1 MCLEGLVDLWLGQ
14 HGVLSNER
22 GSWGGAGRRKDR
34 WRDDGS
40 PDQGGGKH
48 GCQLRGVCAGCHPG
62 IPPLLVGFGPVGKR
76 IKVANVGARFVQRE
90 LDFEDLGMTINGETV
105 EVSTSTEEDIITV
118 TAQGDP
124 NGGEVVINWNGRS
137 HSWSYH
143 VPGFYRDGADP
154 YSTPKGSITVRE
166 YHGLEG
172 VQVRDLVRA
181 EKFPGRADRTENAGY
196 FEWPQSGNIG
206 ESPEGNVH
214 DNYGVQMVGFVHP
227 PVTARYRF
235 YIAADDE
242 AHLWLS
248 TDETPAN
255 RQLIAVE
262 PQWNGVRN
270 FTTGERRELVDEGTD
285 DERHVNVSKYIE
297 LEAGKAYFIEAL
309 MKEGGGGDNLAVAAR
324 IEGDGEVEDGDEP
337 IPGGI
342 FVTMVDITLCFRVQW
357 NFGRVFDFPG

>member
-1 MCLEGLVDLWLGQ
+1 PGM
-14 HGVLSNER
+14 N
-22 GSWGGAGRRKDR
+22 
-34 WRDDGS
+34 GS
-40 PDQGGGKH
+40 PDWFRYHWELTDDFKVGWNDDGDWYNYTRDFPEEAVYYNVFGRFSSGGGPVDNKLSIVRSDPLEGDQSVEDVGVFRGPRTSGWDSMEFYPMKEAH
-48 GCQLRGVCAGCHPG
+48 GGAQAGVKIGGETTVRLTKVGGNMDANYMAFVPAA
-62 IPPLLVGFGPVGKR
+62 IQEFPPLLVGFGPVGKR
-76 IKVANVGARFVQRE
+76 IKVANVGARFVKRE

-270 FTTGERRELVDEGTD
+270 F
-285 DERHVNVSKYIE
+285 
-297 LEAGKAYFIEAL
+297 
-309 MKEGGGGDNLAVAAR
+309 
-324 IEGDGEVEDGDEP
+324 
-337 IPGGI
+337 
-342 FVTMVDITLCFRVQW
+342 
-357 NFGRVFDFPG
+357 

>member
-1 MCLEGLVDLWLGQ
+1 
-14 HGVLSNER
+14 
-22 GSWGGAGRRKDR
+22 
-34 WRDDGS
+34 
-40 PDQGGGKH
+40 
-48 GCQLRGVCAGCHPG
+48 
-62 IPPLLVGFGPVGKR
+62 
-76 IKVANVGARFVQRE
+76 
-90 LDFEDLGMTINGETV
+90 
-105 EVSTSTEEDIITV
+105 
-118 TAQGDP
+118 
-124 NGGEVVINWNGRS
+124 
-137 HSWSYH
+137 SYH

-337 IPGGI
+337 IPGEFLSPWWTLPYVSGFNGTLEGFSI
-342 FVTMVDITLCFRVQW
+342 SLADMEQNPVDLGSVNVRLNGNNVGSSVTSENGVV
-357 NFGRVFDFPG
+357 